1 MRLQRQCSHFGE
13 RSAVCPEDRALTQVW
28 TLPSRFVS
36 VFSQTARLVPDKPH
50 RIAWPSCLID
60 KLPTSEHENQLHT
73 VLCKSFQAWRTRQNE
88 VIIKVCDCGQ
98 QMKSL
103 DSNVIKHP
111 RQSKKPV
118 KAMAMDCTKR
128 AASSVY
134 RSGHYQ
140 SPNVN
145 AETTEVQ
152 MLTLDRRL
160 PVRTLKVIRFPFKFP
175 RLPTIRTALK
185 VPAKHRRKGVK
196 YVQIDFVESRAA
208 IVDSTGWNHQS
219 SSSLPLEPMGSHA
232 FPPATVDQDLHS
244 QQTPLTSKCA
254 RCTFVGPFAIA
265 PRSWLLACIVLWKC
279 HLCHVQEGPD
289 ISCPCNQCPPASLSS
304 AVCALT
310 ASSLKV
316 SRTNRTKI
324 RSYIG
329 SLSHTSLKY
338 V

>member
-28 TLPSRFVS
+28 TLPSRLVS
-36 VFSQTARLVPDKPH
+36 VFSQTAHLVPDKPH

-73 VLCKSFQAWRTRQNE
+73 VLCQSFQAWRTRQNE

-103 DSNVIKHP
+103 DSNPIKHP

-145 AETTEVQ
+145 AEQLKFQCSLLKGACLSALLRSYVFPSSSPDCLPFEQNWKYLRSTEEKVSTTCKSI
-152 MLTLDRRL
+152 L
-160 PVRTLKVIRFPFKFP
+160 LKVEQLSLTPLAEIISHP
-175 RLPTIRTALK
+175 RLCPLNQWVLTCFLQQLSIKIPTPSR
-185 VPAKHRRKGVK
+185 HR
-196 YVQIDFVESRAA
+196 
-208 IVDSTGWNHQS
+208 
-219 SSSLPLEPMGSHA
+219 
-232 FPPATVDQDLHS
+232 
-244 QQTPLTSKCA
+244 
-254 RCTFVGPFAIA
+254 
-265 PRSWLLACIVLWKC
+265 
-279 HLCHVQEGPD
+279 
-289 ISCPCNQCPPASLSS
+289 
-304 AVCALT
+304 
-310 ASSLKV
+310 
-316 SRTNRTKI
+316 
-324 RSYIG
+324 
-329 SLSHTSLKY
+329 
-338 V
+338 